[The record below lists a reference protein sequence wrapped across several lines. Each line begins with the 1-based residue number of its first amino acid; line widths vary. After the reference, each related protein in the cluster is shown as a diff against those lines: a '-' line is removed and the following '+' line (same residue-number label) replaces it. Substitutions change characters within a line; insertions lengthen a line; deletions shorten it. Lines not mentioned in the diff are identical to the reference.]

1 MPAFS
6 GIIKLVLTEYLRRI
20 EGDNNMKKAV
30 MYGAGNIGRGF
41 IGQTFSNSGY
51 EVCFIDIAE
60 NIIDKLNAD
69 RSYPVR
75 TVWDNKYTEEIVK
88 NVRAVSAMDAQAI
101 EEIANCDIMATAVGV
116 NVLPKI
122 INIVCSGI
130 KKRIKSGKGS
140 LNIIICENQ
149 LNADKMLRGLIE
161 KCIGPEY
168 KQWLDDNLG
177 LVEASIGRMVPV
189 MTPEMQDGNIL
200 RIYVEPYNKLP
211 VDKLAFKGGIPDLKG
226 LIPFTPFEFYIQR
239 KLFLHNMG
247 HGMCAYLG
255 YEKGYKY
262 IWQAAMDTDIKERV
276 RCAMMEVA
284 KSLSKKYE
292 VPFVELAEHV
302 GDLLIRFENKLLG
315 DTIVRVGRDPV
326 RKLRK
331 DDRFIG
337 AALICAE
344 QGFNPQPVI
353 DGIAAALNFDNPDDS
368 FACQL
373 QNDLKENGIE
383 YILTKYMQLSNSMP
397 IYKMV
402 LETYNYN
409 RI

>member
-1 MPAFS
+1 
-6 GIIKLVLTEYLRRI
+6 
-20 EGDNNMKKAV
+20 MKKAV

-51 EVCFIDIAE
+51 EVCFIDIAQ
-60 NIIDKLNAD
+60 NIIDKLNCD
-69 RSYPVR
+69 RCYPVR
-75 TVWDNKYTEEIVK
+75 TVWDNNFTEEIVK
-88 NVRAVSAMDAQAI
+88 NVRAVSAMDKQPI
-101 EEIANCDIMATAVGV
+101 EEIADCDIMATAVGV

-122 INIVCSGI
+122 ISIICDGI
-130 KKRIKSGKGS
+130 KKRIEIGKGS

-149 LNADKMLRGLIE
+149 LNADKMLRNLIE
-161 KCIGPEY
+161 QCMGPEY
-168 KQWLDDNLG
+168 KEWLDGNLG

-189 MTPEMQDGNIL
+189 MTPEMQEGNIL
-200 RIYVEPYNKLP
+200 RIYVEPYNMLP
-211 VDKLAFKGGIPDLKG
+211 VDKLAFKGTIPDLKG
-226 LIPFTPFEFYIQR
+226 LIPFTPFEFYIER

-262 IWQAAMDTDIKERV
+262 IWQAAMDTHIRKKV

-292 VPFVELAEHV
+292 VPFAELADHV
-302 GDLLIRFENKLLG
+302 GDLLQRFENKLLG

-337 AALICAE
+337 AALLCQE
-344 QGFNPQPVI
+344 QGFNLQPVV
-353 DGIAAALNFDNPDDS
+353 DGIAAALHFSNPEDT

-373 QNDLKENGIE
+373 QNGLKENGIE
-383 YILTKYMQLSNSMP
+383 YILTKYMQLNNSLP

-402 LETYNYN
+402 LETYNCSK
-409 RI
+409 I